1 MNGDSYSSRGM
12 APSSSSTKVK
22 QGGTT
27 TDKQASTDSGRHGS
41 SRDYPVS
48 IATIDVEM
56 QSNRFSLHAMTDAA
70 TEAVI
75 ETDDAPVHQRI
86 EANVHPA
93 ATAR

>member
-1 MNGDSYSSRGM
+1 
-12 APSSSSTKVK
+12 
-22 QGGTT
+22 
-27 TDKQASTDSGRHGS
+27 
-41 SRDYPVS
+41 
-48 IATIDVEM
+48 
-56 QSNRFSLHAMTDAA
+56 MTDAA